1 MPNKDENRFIKQK
14 NLLDLEHQ
22 KYLNYLNI
30 LLISLVTANV
40 TIIWGW
46 IAIEFRYE
54 GIVYTALTILWIV
67 ISILI
72 YFVQKKRNAILRKL
86 RVLRLS

>member
-40 TIIWGW
+40 TIIWGYSM
-46 IAIEFRYE
+46 FFY
-54 GIVYTALTILWIV
+54 L
-67 ISILI
+67 
-72 YFVQKKRNAILRKL
+72 FF
-86 RVLRLS
+86 